1 MNTRKFRLTWHT
13 CEMHRAFWRPTRHLM
28 AAWLGGRD
36 DVVPGHFF
44 GLGGGW
50 NLKSNMTTYISGV
63 LLLFENNKI
72 NLIITLDDC
81 HGQPT
86 LNETQRIYRLAS
98 YLVFDVSHRPV
109 LPSPVWTF
117 FKSCVAKIELGTIYV
132 GVCVETN
139 RYTNTCV

>member
-1 MNTRKFRLTWHT
+1 MNSRKFRLTWHT
-13 CEMHRAFWRPTRHLM
+13 CEMHRTFWRPTRHLM

-36 DVVPGHFF
+36 DVVPGPFF
-44 GLGGGW
+44 ASVVVETW
-50 NLKSNMTTYISGV
+50 NQIWRHILGV
-63 LLLFENNKI
+63 LLLFKNNKI
-72 NLIITLDDC
+72 NLIITLDGC

-86 LNETQRIYRLAS
+86 LHETQRIYRLAS